1 MQCKMLILL
10 YRALTLLNCCL
21 VYQTIPELK
30 MQMKHFFAFS
40 TQLLMLHVSYDLRM
54 LLVVQENC
62 KSSFEV
68 FVADSIFLGYVSL
81 VNQFS
86 VLQGNIVTPSSWT
99 CRPLKMRQLHWLEIS
114 ETDYLVTQCGIPE
127 EQNLEI
133 ENSLYQLKWWLLYE
147 VSLAILSV
155 LPSGF
160 PSVHCFQI
168 VCTDLICQTFP
179 QFYRMRMPKIFTNNV
194 IFKLFQKS
202 YRYSSCI
209 SCGFVLLKPCCFSYC
224 VNI

>member
-30 MQMKHFFAFS
+30 IQMKHFFAFS
-40 TQLLMLHVSYDLRM
+40 TQLLMLQVSYDLHM
-54 LLVVQENC
+54 LLLVQKNC

-68 FVADSIFLGYVSL
+68 FAVNAIFLGYMPQ

-86 VLQGNIVTPSSWT
+86 MLQGNIVNPSSRT
-99 CRPLKMRQLHWLEIS
+99 YRPIKMRHLHWLRIS
-114 ETDYLVTQCGIPE
+114 ETDYLVVHCGIPE

-133 ENSLYQLKWWLLYE
+133 ENSLYQVKWVLYE

-160 PSVHCFQI
+160 PSVHS
-168 VCTDLICQTFP
+168 LFP
-179 QFYRMRMPKIFTNNV
+179 DY
-194 IFKLFQKS
+194 
-202 YRYSSCI
+202 
-209 SCGFVLLKPCCFSYC
+209 
-224 VNI
+224 